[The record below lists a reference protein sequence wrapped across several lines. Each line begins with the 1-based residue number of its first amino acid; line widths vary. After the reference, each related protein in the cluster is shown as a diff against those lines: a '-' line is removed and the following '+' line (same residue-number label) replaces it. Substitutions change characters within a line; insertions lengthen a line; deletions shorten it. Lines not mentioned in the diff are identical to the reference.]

1 MVKKGLRLTSV
12 LLSWTPSH
20 ACVFNQNAENDS
32 KLYTVDDRTGL
43 VFEVTRDPKV
53 VPRFIVME
61 GNGL

>member
-1 MVKKGLRLTSV
+1 MK
-12 LLSWTPSH
+12 
-20 ACVFNQNAENDS
+20 NAENNS